1 MPPVNGWRRVGRG
14 AAPFGFKGARFD
26 SELFPRRELGS
37 TTSEAGITCVQ
48 SQPTGKASP
57 DSY

>member
-26 SELFPRRELGS
+26 CELFHRRELGS
-37 TTSEAGITCVQ
+37 TTSEAGITCVR
-48 SQPTGKASP
+48 S
-57 DSY
+57 